1 MNKEVLDKIVLGIDY
16 GEARIGLAF
25 GRNGF
30 VSPLAVVTARNE
42 MTAIH
47 EIIRVALENKVDLF
61 VVGLPLGYGHRET
74 IQSNK
79 VRLFSKRLKV
89 FSKKP
94 VEFADEYNSSNEG
107 LENALEEGIN
117 KKARSITDQYSAAV
131 ILKSFYESS

>member
-1 MNKEVLDKIVLGIDY
+1 MNKETLDKIILGIDY

-30 VSPLAVVTARNE
+30 VSPLTVVTARNE

-47 EIIRVALENKVDLF
+47 EIIRVALENRIDFF
-61 VVGLPLGYGHRET
+61 VVGLPLTYDHRET
-74 IQSNK
+74 TQSNK
-79 VRLFSKRLKV
+79 VRLFSKRLQV
-89 FSKKP
+89 LSKKP
-94 VEFADEYNSSNEG
+94 VEFVDEYNSSNEG

-117 KKARSITDQYSAAV
+117 KKARHTTDQYSAGI